1 MKKKYIRN
9 INPSEKSHLKLL
21 KSIAFFQNLNSHFPI
36 EGILS
41 EKGPSYQH
49 NKKCMENIVE
59 NMHVDVNVKG
69 AVPWILSRK
78 F

>member
-21 KSIAFFQNLNSHFPI
+21 KSIALFQNLNSHFPI

-41 EKGPSYQH
+41 EKGPSHQH

-59 NMHVDVNVKG
+59 NLHVDVNVKG
-69 AVPWILSRK
+69 AVS
-78 F
+78 

>member
-1 MKKKYIRN
+1 M
-9 INPSEKSHLKLL
+9 NPSEKSHLKLL
-21 KSIAFFQNLNSHFPI
+21 KSIAIFQNLNSDFPI

-49 NKKCMENIVE
+49 NRICMENIVE
-59 NMHVDVNVKG
+59 NIYVDVSVQG
-69 AVPWILSRK
+69 AVPWILLRK